1 MVDGM
6 WNKANQTPYGSSVVG
21 AALFGSA
28 ETNGGPPIHNLGA
41 AFGATV
47 GGLGATVMGHTPLH
61 AKAPTVAGTVIGRLG
76 KEPVPTKELGDII
89 AKFLDEVVDHLADK
103 VAAKVMAQLA
113 IRDAKPEEA
122 ALPPMFYQEGADFSG
137 LKEFEESVA
146 AGLDD
151 EAAWE
156 AALDKKLE
164 AEGAFWGQVGKANLI
179 LQHALVSA
187 DLPLVR
193 YAPGPVSVRV
203 SAGERSWEDHFYA
216 GGMNAP
222 MLCEQCPP
230 DRYAWIRNGEAVHKD
245 EWPGVPAE
253 AYWTLDEILQKMGI
267 SQKPAQ

>member
-1 MVDGM
+1 MVGGM
-6 WNKANQTPYGSSVVG
+6 WNKANQTPFGSSVIGPTVG
-21 AALFGSA
+21 PSLFGTVEA
-28 ETNGGPPIHNLGA
+28 NGGPRIHNLGA

-47 GGLGATVMGHTPLH
+47 MGHVPPAPLH
-61 AKAPTVAGTVIGRLG
+61 TKAPTVAGTVIGRLG
-76 KEPVPTKELGDII
+76 AEPTPTKELGDII

-113 IRDAKPEEA
+113 ARDAKPEEA
-122 ALPPMFYQEGADFSG
+122 ALSPMFYRGGADQMG
-137 LKEFEESVA
+137 LSEFKEFLA
-146 AGLDD
+146 TGADD
-151 EAAWE
+151 EAAWN
-156 AALDKKLE
+156 AALNKKLE
-164 AEGAFWGQVGKANLI
+164 AEGAFWGQVGKANLL

-203 SAGERSWEDHFYA
+203 SAGEQSWEDHFYA

-245 EWPGVPAE
+245 EWPSVPAE